1 MYSYLDDDSA
11 YKVLS
16 QLLSALKY
24 LHEDVRRCW
33 HHVDVLS

>member
-1 MYSYLDDDSA
+1 MIICVQMYGYFDDDSA

-24 LHEDVRRCW
+24 LHEDV
-33 HHVDVLS
+33 S